1 MLIFSTIAALLS
13 PIIYLTPFLILW
25 KKGIEVYT
33 TPKTEKVISNKR
45 VFIAKITLLMV
56 LAILFVFTWP
66 TKVMFYPAKVCV
78 FIGILVVIQI
88 ATHFFLLLDEH
99 ANTRM
104 PNKLNKI
111 FVSFWFVLLAL
122 TAISGF
128 IWADVT
134 APQTHGEE
142 IGFREKIE
150 VEHISSSGNIF
161 FYDQIPWQEDELKV
175 ISITDENVYIEITDT
190 EEPYVEEYAYYEV
203 YTEFGDREGKTH
215 YIEGSYHECY
225 TLFISKDDLYK

>member
-1 MLIFSTIAALLS
+1 MLIFSTIAAVLS

-33 TPKTEKVISNKR
+33 TPKEKTINNKW
-45 VFIAKITLLMV
+45 VFIAKITLLIV

-66 TKVMFYPAKVCV
+66 TKVMFYPAKVCI
-78 FIGILVVIQI
+78 FSAILVVIQV
-88 ATHFFLLLDEH
+88 ATYYFLLLDEN
-99 ANTRM
+99 AVIRM

-111 FVSFWFVLLAL
+111 SVSFWVVLLVL
-122 TAISGF
+122 TGISGF
-128 IWADVT
+128 IWADITV
-134 APQTHGEE
+134 PPTHGKE

-175 ISITDENVYIEITDT
+175 ISITDENVYIEITDV
-190 EEPYVEEYAYYEV
+190 EEPYVEKYAYDEV
-203 YTEFGDREGKTH
+203 YTEFGDKEEKIHRV
-215 YIEGSYHECY
+215 EGSRHEVY
-225 TLFISKDDLYK
+225 TLFISERDLYKE

>member
-1 MLIFSTIAALLS
+1 MLIFSTIAAVLS

-33 TPKTEKVISNKR
+33 TPKEKTINNKW
-45 VFIAKITLLMV
+45 VFIAKITLLIV

-111 FVSFWFVLLAL
+111 SVSFWFVLLAL

-128 IWADVT
+128 IWADITV
-134 APQTHGEE
+134 PPTHGEVS
-142 IGFREKIE
+142 GFREKIE

-161 FYDQIPWQEDELKV
+161 FYDPSLVDELKV
-175 ISITDENVYIEITDT
+175 ISITDENIYIEITDT
-190 EEPYVEEYAYYEV
+190 EEPYAERFTYYEV
-203 YTEFGDREGKTH
+203 YTEFGDKEEKIHRV
-215 YIEGSYHECY
+215 EGSRHEVY
-225 TLFISKDDLYK
+225 TLFISERDLYKE